1 LKAEVNLKDSNF
13 SIIFDERPPA
23 KIIFQLEYF
32 KLKKSVSE
40 GNEEY
45 YSDAH
50 LINIE
55 KIVNFFENNKI
66 QYTLNN
72 ELDVFLRNIK
82 AEREHFR
89 KKTDLIAKIKN
100 RENKDELKLFNQT
113 INFLD
118 RKLVDHQIDSL
129 FHLYSAGSAAN
140 FSVPGSGKTSVVLA
154 YFEKLRLEHKV
165 DAIFVIGPKNA
176 FGSWEFE
183 FYKNFNQKP
192 KMKILGPDP
201 NDRQMF
207 YEKVLTSN
215 LILSHFQ
222 TVTRDID
229 LLKSFFSRNKI
240 LLVIDEAHYI
250 KKIEG
255 TWSSAILELSS
266 YSDFKVVL
274 TGTPVPNDLRDIFNY
289 LDFLYGQD
297 KILSS
302 EDKSRIEIL
311 LNKKNDIDAIEFVRQ
326 KINPYFVRVTKN
338 DLNLSKQIFNPPI
351 LVEMNTY
358 EKQIYDAI
366 VTNIKNYGRNEFFD
380 NVDLIEQICK
390 ARIIRL
396 KQCASYVKNLESV
409 LEDNPIFP
417 KENLITNNI
426 SQIISRYDELEK
438 PAKLSKLLEIVK
450 NLKAENKK
458 ILIWSTHLKTV
469 DLIYKE
475 LISNNINIEKII
487 GETDLDQR
495 KNIKIDFNDKTS
507 SLDAIIATPQSCA
520 ESISLHQACTNAIY
534 YDLSYNAAEFLQ
546 SLDRI
551 HRVGG
556 SENVPVEYDFLHYN
570 HSVDVKVYNKVFQK
584 ADRQMRIIEEENFTF
599 DLRDEDESWEDLY
612 NDLEL

>member
-1 LKAEVNLKDSNF
+1 
-13 SIIFDERPPA
+13 
-23 KIIFQLEYF
+23 
-32 KLKKSVSE
+32 
-40 GNEEY
+40 
-45 YSDAH
+45 
-50 LINIE
+50 
-55 KIVNFFENNKI
+55 
-66 QYTLNN
+66 
-72 ELDVFLRNIK
+72 
-82 AEREHFR
+82 
-89 KKTDLIAKIKN
+89 
-100 RENKDELKLFNQT
+100 
-113 INFLD
+113 
-118 RKLVDHQIDSL
+118 
-129 FHLYSAGSAAN
+129 
-140 FSVPGSGKTSVVLA
+140 
-154 YFEKLRLEHKV
+154 
-165 DAIFVIGPKNA
+165 
-176 FGSWEFE
+176 
-183 FYKNFNQKP
+183 
-192 KMKILGPDP
+192 
-201 NDRQMF
+201 
-207 YEKVLTSN
+207 
-215 LILSHFQ
+215 
-222 TVTRDID
+222 
-229 LLKSFFSRNKI
+229 
-240 LLVIDEAHYI
+240 
-250 KKIEG
+250 
-255 TWSSAILELSS
+255 
-266 YSDFKVVL
+266 
-274 TGTPVPNDLRDIFNY
+274 
-289 LDFLYGQD
+289 
-297 KILSS
+297 
-302 EDKSRIEIL
+302 
-311 LNKKNDIDAIEFVRQ
+311 
-326 KINPYFVRVTKN
+326 
-338 DLNLSKQIFNPPI
+338 
-351 LVEMNTY
+351 MNTY

-507 SLDAIIATPQSCA
+507 SLDAIVATPQSCA

>member
-1 LKAEVNLKDSNF
+1 MKAKVNLKENNF
-13 SIIFDERPPA
+13 SIIFDQRPPD
-23 KIIFQLEYF
+23 KIIFQLKYF
-32 KLKKSVSE
+32 NLNKEESEEKIKYSSVI
-40 GNEEY
+40 
-45 YSDAH
+45 D
-50 LINIE
+50 LINME
-55 KIVNFFENNKI
+55 KIVKFLEKNKI
-66 QYTLNN
+66 HIILNN
-72 ELDVFLRNIK
+72 ELDDYLNKIK
-82 AEREHFR
+82 EEREQFR
-89 KKTDLIAKIKN
+89 NKANLISKIKN
-100 RENKDELKLFNQT
+100 KESKDELNNFNKT
-113 INFLD
+113 INFLY
-118 RKLVDHQIDSL
+118 RNLVDHQINSL

-154 YFEKLRLEHKV
+154 YFEKLRLENKV

-201 NDRQMF
+201 DDRQLF
-207 YEKVLTSN
+207 YEKILTSN

-255 TWSSAILELSS
+255 TWSSAILELSACS
-266 YSDFKVVL
+266 EFKVVL

-297 KILSS
+297 KVLTS
-302 EDKSRIEIL
+302 EDKSRVEFL
-311 LNKKNDIDAIEFVRQ
+311 LNKENNEEAIEFVSQR
-326 KINPYFVRVTKN
+326 INPYFVRVTKN
-338 DLNLSKQIFNPPI
+338 DLNLAKQIFNPPI
-351 LVEMNTY
+351 LVDMNPY

-366 VTNIKNYGRNEFFD
+366 VTNIKDYGRKEFFD
-380 NVDLIEQICK
+380 NADLIEQICK

-409 LEDNPIFP
+409 LEDNLVFQ

-426 SQIISRYDELEK
+426 SGIIARYDELEK
-438 PAKLSKLLEIVK
+438 PAKLLKLLEIVK
-450 NLKAENKK
+450 NLKFKNKK
-458 ILIWSTHLKTV
+458 VLIWSTHLKTV
-469 DLIYKE
+469 DLIHKE
-475 LISNNINIEKII
+475 LTLNNIRAEKII

-495 KNIKIDFNDKTS
+495 KNIKIDFNDKES
-507 SLDAIIATPQSCA
+507 SLDAIVATPQSCA

-556 SENVPVEYDFLHYN
+556 SEDNPVEYDFLHYN
-570 HSVDVKVYNKVFQK
+570 DSVDIKVYNRVFQK

-599 DLRDEDESWEDLY
+599 DLNDEDESWEELY
-612 NDLEL
+612 NDLDL

>member
-1 LKAEVNLKDSNF
+1 MKAEVNLKDSNF
-13 SIIFDERPPA
+13 SIIFDQRPPA

-32 KLKKSVSE
+32 NLKKSVSE

-72 ELDVFLRNIK
+72 ELDIFLRNIK

-89 KKTDLIAKIKN
+89 KKTNLIAKIKN
-100 RENKDELKLFNQT
+100 GKNKDELKQFNQT
-113 INFLD
+113 IDFLD

-326 KINPYFVRVTKN
+326 KINPYFIRVTKN

-507 SLDAIIATPQSCA
+507 SLDAIVATPQSCA

>member
-1 LKAEVNLKDSNF
+1 LKAKVNLKENNF
-13 SIIFDERPPA
+13 SIIFDQRPPN
-23 KIIFQLEYF
+23 KIMFQLKYF
-32 KLKKSVSE
+32 NLNKEESEEKIKYSSVI
-40 GNEEY
+40 
-45 YSDAH
+45 D
-50 LINIE
+50 LINME
-55 KIVNFFENNKI
+55 KIVNFLEKNKI
-66 QYTLNN
+66 QYILNN
-72 ELDVFLRNIK
+72 ELDDYLSNIK
-82 AEREHFR
+82 AEREQFR
-89 KKTDLIAKIKN
+89 NKANLISKIKN
-100 RENKDELKLFNQT
+100 KESKDELNNFNKT

-118 RKLVDHQIDSL
+118 RNLVDHQIHSL

-154 YFEKLRLEHKV
+154 YFEKLRLENKV

-183 FYKNFNQKP
+183 FYKNFNHKP

-201 NDRQMF
+201 GDRQIF

-229 LLKSFFSRNKI
+229 LLKNFFSRNKI

-266 YSDFKVVL
+266 CSKFKVVL

-297 KILSS
+297 KVLTS
-302 EDKSRIEIL
+302 EDKSRVEIL
-311 LNKKNDIDAIEFVRQ
+311 LNKKNNEEAIEFVSQR
-326 KINPYFVRVTKN
+326 INPYFVRVTKN
-338 DLNLSKQIFNPPI
+338 DLNLAKQIINPPI
-351 LVEMNTY
+351 LLDMNTY

-366 VTNIKNYGRNEFFD
+366 VTNIKDYGRKEFFD
-380 NVDLIEQICK
+380 NADLIEQICK

-396 KQCASYVKNLESV
+396 KQCASYVKNLESI
-409 LEDNPIFP
+409 LEDNPVFP

-426 SQIISRYDELEK
+426 SEIIARYDELEK
-438 PAKLSKLLEIVK
+438 PAKLLKLLDKVK
-450 NLKAENKK
+450 NLKVKNKK
-458 ILIWSTHLKTV
+458 VLIWSTHRKTV
-469 DLIYKE
+469 DLIHKE
-475 LISNNINIEKII
+475 LTFNNINVEKII
-487 GETDLDQR
+487 GPTDLDQR
-495 KNIKIDFNDKTS
+495 KNIKINFNDKES
-507 SLDAIIATPQSCA
+507 SLDAIVATPQSCA

-556 SENVPVEYDFLHYN
+556 SEVNPVEYDFLHYN
-570 HSVDVKVYNKVFQK
+570 DSVDIKVYNKVFQK

-599 DLRDEDESWEDLY
+599 DLNDEDESWEELY

>member
-32 KLKKSVSE
+32 NLKKSVSE

-72 ELDVFLRNIK
+72 ELDIFLRNIK

-100 RENKDELKLFNQT
+100 GENKDELKLFNQT

-266 YSDFKVVL
+266 YSNFKVVL

>member
-1 LKAEVNLKDSNF
+1 LKADVNLKDSNF
-13 SIIFDERPPA
+13 SIIFDEKPPA

-32 KLKKSVSE
+32 NLKKSVSE

-66 QYTLNN
+66 QHILNN
-72 ELDVFLRNIK
+72 ELDVYLENIK
-82 AEREHFR
+82 TKREQFR

-100 RENKDELKLFNQT
+100 GENKDELKLFNQT

-507 SLDAIIATPQSCA
+507 SLDAIVATPQSCA

>member
-32 KLKKSVSE
+32 NLKKSVSE

-72 ELDVFLRNIK
+72 ELDIFLRNIK

-100 RENKDELKLFNQT
+100 GENKDELKLFNQT

-266 YSDFKVVL
+266 YSNFKVVL

-507 SLDAIIATPQSCA
+507 SLDAIVATPQSCA

>member
-1 LKAEVNLKDSNF
+1 MKAEVNLKDSNF

>member
-1 LKAEVNLKDSNF
+1 MKAQVNLKENNF
-13 SIIFDERPPA
+13 SIIFDQKPPA

-32 KLKKSVSE
+32 KLKKEGSEEKIEYSSVI
-40 GNEEY
+40 
-45 YSDAH
+45 H
-50 LINIE
+50 LINME
-55 KIVNFFENNKI
+55 KIVNFLENNKI
-66 QYTLNN
+66 QCILNN
-72 ELDVFLRNIK
+72 ELDVYFSNIK
-82 AEREHFR
+82 AEQEQFR
-89 KKTDLIAKIKN
+89 NKANLISKIKN
-100 RENKDELKLFNQT
+100 KQSKDELNNFSKT
-113 INFLD
+113 INFLH
-118 RKLVDHQIDSL
+118 RKLVNHQINSL

-154 YFEKLRLEHKV
+154 YFEKLRLENKV

-183 FYKNFNQKP
+183 FYKNFNHKP
-192 KMKILGPDP
+192 KIKILGPDP
-201 NDRQMF
+201 DDRQLF

-266 YSDFKVVL
+266 YSEFKVVL

-297 KILSS
+297 KILTS
-302 EDKSRIEIL
+302 EDKGRVEIL
-311 LNKKNDIDAIEFVRQ
+311 LNKENNEDAIEFVSQR
-326 KINPYFVRVTKN
+326 INPYFVRVTKN
-338 DLNLSKQIFNPPI
+338 DLNLAKQIINPPI
-351 LVEMNTY
+351 LLDMNTY

-366 VTNIKNYGRNEFFD
+366 VTNIKDYGRKEFFD
-380 NVDLIEQICK
+380 NADLIEQICK

-409 LEDNPIFP
+409 LEDNPVFP

-426 SQIISRYDELEK
+426 SEIIARYDELEK
-438 PAKLSKLLEIVK
+438 PAKLLKLLEIVK
-450 NLKAENKK
+450 NLKVKNKK
-458 ILIWSTHLKTV
+458 VLIWSTHRKTV
-469 DLIYKE
+469 DLIHKE
-475 LISNNINIEKII
+475 LTFNNINVEKII
-487 GETDLDQR
+487 GPTDLDQR
-495 KNIKIDFNDKTS
+495 KNIKIEFNDKES
-507 SLDAIIATPQSCA
+507 NLDAIVATPQSCA

-556 SENVPVEYDFLHYN
+556 SENTPVEYDFLHYN
-570 HSVDVKVYNKVFQK
+570 HSVDIKVYNKVFQK

-599 DLRDEDESWEDLY
+599 DLSDEEESWEDLY

>member
-1 LKAEVNLKDSNF
+1 MKAQVNLKENNF
-13 SIIFDERPPA
+13 SIIFDQKPPA

-32 KLKKSVSE
+32 KLKKEGSE
-40 GNEEY
+40 EKIEY
-45 YSDAH
+45 SSLIH
-50 LINIE
+50 LINME
-55 KIVNFFENNKI
+55 KIVNFLENNKI
-66 QYTLNN
+66 QCILNN
-72 ELDVFLRNIK
+72 ELDVYFSNIK
-82 AEREHFR
+82 AEQEQFR
-89 KKTDLIAKIKN
+89 NKANLISKIKN
-100 RENKDELKLFNQT
+100 KQSKDELNNFSKT
-113 INFLD
+113 INFLH
-118 RKLVDHQIDSL
+118 RKLVNHQINSL

-154 YFEKLRLEHKV
+154 YFEKLRLENKV

-183 FYKNFNQKP
+183 FYKNFNHKP
-192 KMKILGPDP
+192 KIKILGPDP
-201 NDRQMF
+201 DDRQLF

-229 LLKSFFSRNKI
+229 LLKNFFSRNKI

-266 YSDFKVVL
+266 CSEFKVVL

-289 LDFLYGQD
+289 LDFLYGQN
-297 KILSS
+297 KILTS
-302 EDKSRIEIL
+302 EDKSRVEIL
-311 LNKKNDIDAIEFVRQ
+311 LNKKNNEEAIEFVNQR
-326 KINPYFVRVTKN
+326 INPYFVRVTKN
-338 DLNLSKQIFNPPI
+338 DLNLAKQILNPPI
-351 LVEMNTY
+351 LVDMNTY

-366 VTNIKNYGRNEFFD
+366 VTNIKDYGRKEFFD
-380 NVDLIEQICK
+380 NADLIEQICK

-396 KQCASYVKNLESV
+396 KQCASYVKNLESA
-409 LEDNPIFP
+409 LEDNPVFL

-426 SQIISRYDELEK
+426 SGIIARYDELEK
-438 PAKLSKLLEIVK
+438 PAKLLKLLEIVK
-450 NLKAENKK
+450 NLKVKNKK
-458 ILIWSTHLKTV
+458 VLIWSTHLKTV
-469 DLIYKE
+469 DLIHKE
-475 LISNNINIEKII
+475 LTFNNINVEKII
-487 GETDLDQR
+487 GPTDLDQR
-495 KNIKIDFNDKTS
+495 KNIKIEFNDKES
-507 SLDAIIATPQSCA
+507 NLDAIVATPQSCA

-556 SENVPVEYDFLHYN
+556 SENTPVEYDFLHYN
-570 HSVDVKVYNKVFQK
+570 HSVDIKVYNKVFQK

-599 DLRDEDESWEDLY
+599 DLSDEEESWEDLY

>member
-507 SLDAIIATPQSCA
+507 SLDAIVATPQSCA

>member
-1 LKAEVNLKDSNF
+1 MKAQVNLEQNNF
-13 SIIFDERPPA
+13 SIIFNQSPPV

-32 KLKKSVSE
+32 NLKKSKIEEKVKFWSE
-40 GNEEY
+40 NT
-45 YSDAH
+45 
-50 LINIE
+50 LIDIE
-55 KIVNFFENNKI
+55 KVINFLGKNKI
-66 QYTLNN
+66 QCIHNN
-72 ELDVFLRNIK
+72 ELNIYLTNIK
-82 AEREHFR
+82 EEREQFK
-89 KKTDLIAKIKN
+89 KKTDLILKIKN
-100 RENKDELKLFNQT
+100 KENKNEIDDFYQT
-113 INFLD
+113 INFLN
-118 RKLVDHQIDSL
+118 RKLVDHQINSL

-154 YFEKLRLEHKV
+154 YFEKLRLENKI

-201 NDRQMF
+201 KDRQMF

-222 TVTRDID
+222 TVTKDID
-229 LLKSFFSRNKI
+229 LLKNFFSRNKI

-266 YSDFKVVL
+266 YSKFKVVL

-297 KILSS
+297 KILSA
-302 EDKSRIEIL
+302 EDKSRVEIF
-311 LNKKNDIDAIEFVRQ
+311 LNKENNEDAIEFVRQ

-338 DLNLSKQIFNPPI
+338 DLNLSKQIFNEPI
-351 LVEMNTY
+351 LLEMNNY

-366 VTNIKNYGRNEFFD
+366 VTNIKNYGRKDFFD
-380 NVDLIEQICK
+380 NADLIEQICK

-396 KQCASYVKNLESV
+396 KQCASYVKNLDSV

-417 KENLITNNI
+417 QENLITNNI
-426 SQIISRYDELEK
+426 SHIIAKYDELEK
-438 PAKLSKLLEIVK
+438 PAKLLKLLEIVK
-450 NLKAENKK
+450 KLKGENKK
-458 ILIWSTHLKTV
+458 VLIWSTHLKTV
-469 DLIYKE
+469 NLIHKE
-475 LISNNINIEKII
+475 LTFNNINIEKII
-487 GETDLDQR
+487 GQTDLDQR

-507 SLDAIIATPQSCA
+507 NLDAIVATPQSCA

-556 SENVPVEYDFLHYN
+556 SEDKPVEYDFLHYN
-570 HSVDVKVYNKVFQK
+570 YSVDVKVYNKVFQK
-584 ADRQMRIIEEENFTF
+584 ANRQMRIIEEENFTF
-599 DLRDEDESWEDLY
+599 DLTDEDGNWEELY
-612 NDLEL
+612 NDLGL

>member
-1 LKAEVNLKDSNF
+1 MKAQVNLKENNF
-13 SIIFDERPPA
+13 SIIFDQKPPA

-32 KLKKSVSE
+32 KLKKEGSEEKIEYSSVI
-40 GNEEY
+40 
-45 YSDAH
+45 H
-50 LINIE
+50 LINME
-55 KIVNFFENNKI
+55 KIVNFLENNKI
-66 QYTLNN
+66 QCILNN
-72 ELDVFLRNIK
+72 ELDVYFSNIK
-82 AEREHFR
+82 AEQEQFR
-89 KKTDLIAKIKN
+89 NKANLISKIKN
-100 RENKDELKLFNQT
+100 KQSKDELNNFSKT
-113 INFLD
+113 INFLH
-118 RKLVDHQIDSL
+118 RKLVNHQINSL

-154 YFEKLRLEHKV
+154 YFEKLRLENKV

-183 FYKNFNQKP
+183 FYKNFNHKP

-201 NDRQMF
+201 DDRQLF

-229 LLKSFFSRNKI
+229 LLKNFFSRNKI

-266 YSDFKVVL
+266 CSEFKVVL

-289 LDFLYGQD
+289 LDFLYGQN
-297 KILSS
+297 KILTS
-302 EDKSRIEIL
+302 EDKSRVEIL
-311 LNKKNDIDAIEFVRQ
+311 LNKKNNEEAIEFVNQR
-326 KINPYFVRVTKN
+326 INPYFVRVTKN
-338 DLNLSKQIFNPPI
+338 DLNLAKQILNPPI
-351 LVEMNTY
+351 LVDMNTY

-366 VTNIKNYGRNEFFD
+366 VTNIKDYGRKEFFD
-380 NVDLIEQICK
+380 NADLIEQICK

-409 LEDNPIFP
+409 LEDNPVFP

-426 SQIISRYDELEK
+426 SEIIARYDELEK
-438 PAKLSKLLEIVK
+438 PAKLLKLLEIVK
-450 NLKAENKK
+450 NLKVKNKK
-458 ILIWSTHLKTV
+458 VLIWSTHRKTV
-469 DLIYKE
+469 DLIHKE
-475 LISNNINIEKII
+475 LTFNNINVEKII
-487 GETDLDQR
+487 GPTDLDQR
-495 KNIKIDFNDKTS
+495 KNIKIEFNDKES
-507 SLDAIIATPQSCA
+507 NLDAIVATPQSCA

-556 SENVPVEYDFLHYN
+556 SENTPVEYDFLHYN
-570 HSVDVKVYNKVFQK
+570 HSVDIKVYNKVFQK

-599 DLRDEDESWEDLY
+599 DLSDEEESWEDLY

>member
-1 LKAEVNLKDSNF
+1 MKAEVNLKDSNF

-32 KLKKSVSE
+32 NLKKSVSE

>member
-1 LKAEVNLKDSNF
+1 LKAQVNLKENNF
-13 SIIFDERPPA
+13 SIIFDQKPPA

-32 KLKKSVSE
+32 KLKKERSEEKIEYSSVI
-40 GNEEY
+40 
-45 YSDAH
+45 H
-50 LINIE
+50 LINME
-55 KIVNFFENNKI
+55 KIVNFLENNKI
-66 QYTLNN
+66 QYILNN
-72 ELDVFLRNIK
+72 ELDVYFSNIK
-82 AEREHFR
+82 AEQEQFR
-89 KKTDLIAKIKN
+89 NKANLISKIKN
-100 RENKDELKLFNQT
+100 KQSKDELNDFSKT
-113 INFLD
+113 INFLH
-118 RKLVDHQIDSL
+118 RKLVNHQINSL

-154 YFEKLRLEHKV
+154 YFEKLRLENKV

-183 FYKNFNQKP
+183 FYKNFNHKP

-201 NDRQMF
+201 DDRQLF

-266 YSDFKVVL
+266 YSEFKVVL

-297 KILSS
+297 KILTS
-302 EDKSRIEIL
+302 EDKGRVEIL
-311 LNKKNDIDAIEFVRQ
+311 LNKENNEDAIEFVSQR
-326 KINPYFVRVTKN
+326 INPYFVRVTKN
-338 DLNLSKQIFNPPI
+338 DLNLAKQIINPPI
-351 LVEMNTY
+351 LLDMNTY

-366 VTNIKNYGRNEFFD
+366 VTNIKDYGRKEFFD
-380 NVDLIEQICK
+380 NADLIEQICK

-409 LEDNPIFP
+409 LEDNPVFP

-426 SQIISRYDELEK
+426 SEIIARYDELEK
-438 PAKLSKLLEIVK
+438 PAKLLKLLEIVK
-450 NLKAENKK
+450 NLKVKNKK
-458 ILIWSTHLKTV
+458 VLIWSTHRKTV
-469 DLIYKE
+469 DLIHKE
-475 LISNNINIEKII
+475 LTFNNINVEKII
-487 GETDLDQR
+487 GPTDLDQR
-495 KNIKIDFNDKTS
+495 KNIKIDFNDKES
-507 SLDAIIATPQSCA
+507 SLDAIVATPQSCA

-556 SENVPVEYDFLHYN
+556 SENTPVEYDFLHYN
-570 HSVDVKVYNKVFQK
+570 HSVDIKVYNKVFQK

-599 DLRDEDESWEDLY
+599 DLNDEDESWEDLY